1 MNYLNN
7 MNRRELKKKRLE
19 GEQRKIEELK
29 KERRLKSLDKLSYMI

>member
-29 KERRLKSLDKLSYMI
+29 KERRLKSLDKLNYMI